1 MSCVSCV
8 PKVGLHFF
16 SLPVLCT
23 PSTTSQTKY
32 LSRHY
37 EEHERQRAEI
47 QHVKSKNKTKTHRA
61 SALGRFKSAS
71 ASQNHMEN
79 LSDEAKDV
87 FDKHPYDHPSPY
99 GLMVAFVNP
108 LVQYEYSSNSVIVSS
123 KPGPTGRFAPQLRRC
138 CLPLHSFELVM
149 NWNSTSCY

>member
-1 MSCVSCV
+1 MSCV

-99 GLMVAFVNP
+99 GLMVAFVTP
-108 LVQYEYSSNSVIVSS
+108 SY
-123 KPGPTGRFAPQLRRC
+123 
-138 CLPLHSFELVM
+138 
-149 NWNSTSCY
+149 STSTVAIASSSPLNRVLQVGLPRSCGGAACPSTPLNSS